1 MLTTFFEMLT
11 ERQIEDRAE
20 RHMDK
25 LDRKLMRG
33 EITQSEYEREVF
45 ILDKWT
51 AQQYK
56 AQEHTA

>member
-1 MLTTFFEMLT
+1 MDYEILT
-11 ERQIEDRAE
+11 EQQIEELAE

-45 ILDKWT
+45 ILDKW
-51 AQQYK
+51 AAHQYK
-56 AQEHTA
+56 AQEHTV